1 MKRLFASAFGSAA
14 CMLVARILN
23 DGPMSGAE
31 AYLAAALGALFVK
44 HLREDTPNE

>member
-1 MKRLFASAFGSAA
+1 
-14 CMLVARILN
+14 
-23 DGPMSGAE
+23 MSGAE